1 MHRMSAT
8 ERERPR
14 RLFRAMRKGD
24 GGLPPCGSAANQLGV
39 RPGMHIPNTPAE
51 LVHPGTG
58 GMSVT
63 PDDPARLPP
72 HVRPRWLGGQGKLPV
87 FQLDFAALAPPLGV
101 RLDPKH
107 PERHAFVEPVSMMT
121 VNEYQAAL
129 CSTRALWSEVM
140 E

>member
-1 MHRMSAT
+1 MSTT
-8 ERERPR
+8 EQAGPR
-14 RLFRAMRKGD
+14 RLFRAMRKGEE
-24 GGLPPCGSAANQLGV
+24 GFPSCGSGSSQLGV
-39 RPGMHIPNTPAE
+39 RPGADIPNGPDE

-87 FQLDFAALAPPLGV
+87 FQLEFAALAPPLGV

-107 PERHAFVEPVSMMT
+107 PERHAFVEPVSTMAL
-121 VNEYQAAL
+121 NEYQAAL
-129 CSTRALWSEVM
+129 CSTQALWREVI

>member
-1 MHRMSAT
+1 MSAT
-8 ERERPR
+8 EREPPR

-24 GGLPPCGSAANQLGV
+24 GGLPPCGSAPNQLGV
-39 RPGMHIPNTPAE
+39 RPGIDIPNTPDE
-51 LVHPGTG
+51 VVHPGTG

-72 HVRPRWLGGQGKLPV
+72 HVRPQSLGGRGKLPV
-87 FQLDFAALAPPLGV
+87 FELSAAAIGPPLGV

-107 PERHAFVEPVSMMT
+107 PERHAFLEPLNELT
-121 VNEYQAAL
+121 IHEYQDAL
-129 CSTRALWSEVM
+129 CSTRPSWREVA